1 MTEQDVRGNLMALLG
16 AIDTDDTDTAAEAAM
31 ALLEGFLLTQVR
43 IVEALED
50 IRMWG
55 VGQSVP
61 PED

>member
-1 MTEQDVRGNLMALLG
+1 MALLG